1 MDIRTL
7 KDTAFQRLESARDA
21 KKIVMIFAG
30 FTVGLSALVTV
41 INYLAGSGI
50 SQTGGLSNMGMRAAL
65 STVQNVLPMV
75 QSVLLMMVELG
86 YINAALRIARGQYAS
101 VNSLRMGLDR
111 FSPLIRVTIMQG
123 LIFGLVGMGSFY
135 LAVQIFLFT
144 PFSNATLDILTP
156 LLADTT
162 ILSNG
167 VLQLDAETTW
177 RLADAMIPLFVMF
190 AVICAAVCIP
200 LTYQFRMAKYV
211 LIDKPYLGGFAVL
224 RESRKMMRKRCLQL
238 FKLDV
243 SFWWY
248 YLMMFGAGFLCY
260 GDAVLAWMGI
270 SLPFSADVGYFLF
283 YGLFLIASFAI
294 YYFFQNTIEVTYALA
309 YEAWKPEE
317 KQDNSVV
324 LGNIFQM

>member
-144 PFSNATLDILTP
+144 PLSNTTLDILTP
-156 LLADTT
+156 LR
-162 ILSNG
+162 
-167 VLQLDAETTW
+167 V
-177 RLADAMIPLFVMF
+177 
-190 AVICAAVCIP
+190 
-200 LTYQFRMAKYV
+200 
-211 LIDKPYLGGFAVL
+211 
-224 RESRKMMRKRCLQL
+224 
-238 FKLDV
+238 
-243 SFWWY
+243 
-248 YLMMFGAGFLCY
+248 
-260 GDAVLAWMGI
+260 
-270 SLPFSADVGYFLF
+270 
-283 YGLFLIASFAI
+283 
-294 YYFFQNTIEVTYALA
+294 
-309 YEAWKPEE
+309 
-317 KQDNSVV
+317 
-324 LGNIFQM
+324 